1 MIEEIQKT
9 DSRSQAAGKLAVF
22 TDTETLKMVA
32 FESYYL
38 ITNAAEVKT
47 QRPTRT
53 GTKAELI
60 EYIYE

>member
-9 DSRSQAAGKLAVF
+9 DTETQAAEILAIF
-22 TDTETLKMVA
+22 ADAEILKMVI
-32 FESYYL
+32 FENYYL

-53 GTKAELI
+53 GTKAKLI
-60 EYIYE
+60 QYIYG